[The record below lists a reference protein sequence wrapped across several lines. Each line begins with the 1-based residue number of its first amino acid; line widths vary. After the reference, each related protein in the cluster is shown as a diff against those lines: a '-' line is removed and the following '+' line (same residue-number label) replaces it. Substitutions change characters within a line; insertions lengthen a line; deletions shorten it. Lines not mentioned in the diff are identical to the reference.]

1 MSKSD
6 LIHIRVGKGMKEQMQ
21 KLISSGYFATEA
33 EIARE
38 GIRALLIRYL
48 KKLSRIEKDQYCSY
62 QYFEN

>member
-48 KKLSRIEKDQYCSY
+48 KEAGLEVSLDEKK
-62 QYFEN
+62 NVKKK